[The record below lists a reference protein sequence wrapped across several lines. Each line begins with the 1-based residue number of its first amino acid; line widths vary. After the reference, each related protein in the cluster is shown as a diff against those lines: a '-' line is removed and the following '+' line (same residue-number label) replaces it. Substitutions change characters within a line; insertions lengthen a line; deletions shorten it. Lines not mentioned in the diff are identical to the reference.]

1 MEKINLIATTAFGL
15 EACVKRE
22 VIRLGFENVKTYD
35 GRVEFTGTEVDI
47 VKANLWLRFASKVLI
62 KMGEFRAT
70 TFDDL
75 FEGTKALPWGNWIT
89 KDGKFTVT
97 GKSVKSTLFSV
108 SDCQAIVK
116 KAVVEKLKQKYHVSW
131 FDETG
136 PEYTIQ
142 VALLNDI
149 ATLTIDTSGG
159 SLHKRGYRETAMVAP
174 LKETLAA
181 AMVDLSYWNKSRPL
195 LDPLCGSGTIPIEA
209 ALIARNV
216 APGIHRRFA
225 SEEWP
230 QIAPQIW
237 KQARVAAYQ
246 AIDYDV
252 MPQIYGSDID
262 PEAIAVAKENAEKA
276 GVDDCITFEVRP
288 AQEAKL
294 IGDYGCII
302 TNPPYGERIGELK
315 EVEELYRSLGKLLK
329 QNETWGAYV
338 ITSMEYFESLFGRKA
353 DAKRKI
359 FNGRIKTDYYQF
371 FGPKPPKMPR
381 K

>member
-1 MEKINLIATTAFGL
+1 M
-15 EACVKRE
+15 
-22 VIRLGFENVKTYD
+22 
-35 GRVEFTGTEVDI
+35 
-47 VKANLWLRFASKVLI
+47 
-62 KMGEFRAT
+62 
-70 TFDDL
+70 
-75 FEGTKALPWGNWIT
+75 
-89 KDGKFTVT
+89 
-97 GKSVKSTLFSV
+97 
-108 SDCQAIVK
+108 
-116 KAVVEKLKQKYHVSW
+116 
-131 FDETG
+131 
-136 PEYTIQ
+136 
-142 VALLNDI
+142 
-149 ATLTIDTSGG
+149 
-159 SLHKRGYRETAMVAP
+159 
-174 LKETLAA
+174 
-181 AMVDLSYWNKSRPL
+181 
-195 LDPLCGSGTIPIEA
+195 
-209 ALIARNV
+209 
-216 APGIHRRFA
+216 
-225 SEEWP
+225 
-230 QIAPQIW
+230 
-237 KQARVAAYQ
+237 AAYQ